1 MQCLQISLDNSLQKY
16 ASLRSNVSIEEYC
29 IHTHSLSNYGGEL
42 LGDWLSLLAYCSYL
56 GILLQ
61 GKNAPCLWSSCQL
74 MPEHY
79 KETIASFSLTKLA
92 IAVQRPGTAGQQ
104 SIPALAERSN
114 RESNVSSFWSSATFF
129 SLQFKEIK

>member
-1 MQCLQISLDNSLQKY
+1 
-16 ASLRSNVSIEEYC
+16 
-29 IHTHSLSNYGGEL
+29 
-42 LGDWLSLLAYCSYL
+42 
-56 GILLQ
+56 
-61 GKNAPCLWSSCQL
+61 